1 MASVAENGWRH
12 SVILCCGE
20 ALIDMLPRKT
30 VDGGDGYRPV
40 NGGSVY
46 NTAVALGR
54 LGAATGFFAGMST
67 DFFGDS
73 LVTGLQD
80 AGVSLKFVRRKDRY
94 TILALVKLT
103 DGHARYAFIDE
114 GSAGRMLE
122 KRDIPKLPK
131 SIEALHFG
139 SISLVPEPCG
149 GTYEALLKK
158 AAKSHV
164 ISLDPNIRPTVIKD
178 KKKHLARLKRLIG
191 KADLVKI
198 SDEDIEYM
206 TGKQDFAKTARS
218 WLKLGVKIVAVTRG
232 GTGCEV
238 FTKNHA
244 LSLEAPRVKVADT
257 VGAGDTFTAGFL
269 RYLQRNGLLTKKAM
283 GSIEATQLMHAAE
296 FAMKCAAITVS
307 RVGAD
312 PPWANEV

>member
-1 MASVAENGWRH
+1 M
-12 SVILCCGE
+12 ILCCGE

-30 VDGGDGYRPV
+30 VDGGDGYLPM
-40 NGGSVY
+40 NGGSVF

-54 LGAATGFFAGMST
+54 LGTATGFFAGIST
-67 DFFGDS
+67 DFFGD
-73 LVTGLQD
+73 GLAEGLKE
-80 AGVSLKFVRRKDRY
+80 AGVSLKFIRRKERH
-94 TILALVKLT
+94 TTLALVKLV
-103 DGHARYAFIDE
+103 DGHARYSFIDE

-131 SIEALHFG
+131 AVKALHFG
-139 SISLVPEPCG
+139 SISLIPEPSG

-158 AAKSHV
+158 AAKDHV

-178 KKKHLARLKRLIG
+178 KKKHLARLKRLIA

-198 SDEDIEYM
+198 SDEDVEYM
-206 TGKQDFAKTARS
+206 TGGQDFAKSAKA
-218 WLKLGVKIVAVTRG
+218 WLKLGAKIVAVTRG

-238 FTKNHA
+238 FTKQHS
-244 LSLEAPRVKVADT
+244 LSLPAPKVKVADT

-269 RYLQRNGLLTKKAM
+269 TYLSRNALLSKKAM
-283 GSIEATQLMHAAE
+283 ANIEATQLMHAAE
-296 FAMKCAAITVS
+296 FAMKCAAVTVS
-307 RVGAD
+307 RPGAN